1 MPSYHNIDSSMH
13 GRCYRHG
20 WTSDGSVVRI
30 FLTAGQEYRA
40 EFGRSGQNEERGL
53 VGQFFATAR
62 TLREM
67 SSKLEDK
74 SLMRRVLVR
83 FNMVP
88 LATKGQAMR
97 VIVLARRHACGN
109 DSARI
114 GLLDSLTM
122 LEREDFDYAARRAL
136 TSLSYSVGV
145 NHDDYLKAE
154 RTINQ

>member
-109 DSARI
+109 DSATVALKDAFALYGR
-114 GLLDSLTM
+114 D
-122 LEREDFDYAARRAL
+122 DFDYAATRAL
-136 TSLSYSVGV
+136 TSLRYSVGLS
-145 NHDDYLKAE
+145 HRDYDKAE
-154 RTINQ
+154 GIINQ